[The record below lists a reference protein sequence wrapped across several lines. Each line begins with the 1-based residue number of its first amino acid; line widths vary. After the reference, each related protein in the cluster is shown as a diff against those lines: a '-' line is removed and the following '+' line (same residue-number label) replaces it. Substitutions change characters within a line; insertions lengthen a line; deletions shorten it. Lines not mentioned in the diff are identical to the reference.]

1 MKLLII
7 KAMLSKAD
15 VLLLDEPTNHLDTA
29 SVDWLTNY
37 LLSQQ
42 HLTCLIVS
50 HDTGFMDRVLT
61 DVIHYEN
68 KKLVYYHGNLT
79 HFVSVHPEAKYYY
92 ELEGSTLSFNFP
104 TPGRL
109 DGINSNTRSILKM
122 ENVSFTYP
130 GSTVPTLTD
139 VNVKVCLGS
148 RVAVIG
154 ANGAGKSTLIRMM
167 VQETKPDEGAG
178 SIWKHINLRVAYV
191 AQHSF
196 HHVEQHLDSSPVD
209 YMKWR
214 FYGGVDREDMAR
226 PDKKL
231 TEEEAE
237 QFTGERKYGD
247 VEEVVGRRKF
257 GRTME
262 YECTFVGQVVGREPN
277 KYIPLE
283 KMIEMGLSKLVQQCD
298 ARTAAM
304 AAGLDV
310 RPLLTAE
317 IQGHLNDFNLDAE
330 FGTHGTIKRLSGGQK
345 VKLVLAAAMWN
356 KPHLIVLDEPTN
368 YLDREALGALTQAI
382 KNFNGGVV
390 IISHNKEFTDAICT
404 EQWIVKDGKCYTE
417 GGVEEKEKGDKVK
430 VSKVKKSSSAPNL
443 EESGKEEAGNLN
455 KTISSEII
463 LNPKTLEALSKK
475 QQRLLERCAQV
486 AGVTLKDYVLKI
498 TCKSPEWKWL

>member
-1 MKLLII
+1 
-7 KAMLSKAD
+7 
-15 VLLLDEPTNHLDTA
+15 
-29 SVDWLTNY
+29 
-37 LLSQQ
+37 
-42 HLTCLIVS
+42 
-50 HDTGFMDRVLT
+50 
-61 DVIHYEN
+61 
-68 KKLVYYHGNLT
+68 
-79 HFVSVHPEAKYYY
+79 VHPEAKYYY

-104 TPGRL
+104 VPGRL
-109 DGINSNTRSILKM
+109 DGINSNTRSILKL
-122 ENVSFTYP
+122 ENVNYTYP
-130 GSTVPTLTD
+130 GNTVPTLT
-139 VNVKVCLGS
+139 NISVKVCLGS
-148 RVAVIG
+148 RIAVLG
-154 ANGAGKSTLIRMM
+154 ANGAGKSTLIRML
-167 VQETKPDEGAG
+167 VHETKPDEGTG
-178 SIWKHINLRVAYV
+178 SLWKHMNLRVAYV

-226 PDKKL
+226 PDKKM
-231 TEEEAE
+231 TEEEE
-237 QFTGERKYGD
+237 IVFTGERKYGD

-262 YECTFVGQVVGREPN
+262 YECTFVGQVHGREPN
-277 KYIPLE
+277 KYITLE
-283 KMIEMGLSKLVQQCD
+283 KMTEMGLIKLVQQCD

-330 FGTHGTIKRLSGGQK
+330 FGTHSTIKRLSGGQK

-356 KPHLIVLDEPTN
+356 KPHVIVLDEPTN

-382 KNFNGGVV
+382 KNFSGGVV

-404 EQWIVKDGKCYTE
+404 EQWHVRDGQCFTE
-417 GGVEEKEKGDKVK
+417 GSLEEGEKIAK

-443 EESGKEEAGNLN
+443 EDVSAEAGNLN

-498 TCKSPEWKWL
+498 NCKSPEWKWL